1 MRGLLILLLAS
12 QLAAQE
18 GPPLGILRGELL
30 KWDPAGGFNLST
42 RNRRMRI
49 CTFDT
54 ETYLT
59 SKGSKISAEDV
70 RAGNIVE
77 VVVDRRGEPGR
88 CHALTIYVLPEL
100 TARTSADYLGALERQ
115 RHVIDHIFPRGNLT
129 FAGIVL
135 ESDSDHMVVRTR
147 SEGRKTL
154 QLRNDTRYTDDG
166 RPSDTSML
174 EVNTR
179 IFIRAGRGIDGE
191 LEAYQVIRGRILIP
205 R

>member
-1 MRGLLILLLAS
+1 MRGLLLLLLAF
-12 QLAAQE
+12 QLAAQD

-30 KWDPAGGFNLST
+30 KWDPAGSFNLST
-42 RNRRMRI
+42 RNSMVRM
-49 CTFDT
+49 CSFDA

-59 SKGSKISAEDV
+59 SKGLKITAEQV
-70 RAGNIVE
+70 RVGHIVE
-77 VVVDRRGEPGR
+77 VVVDRRGDPGR
-88 CHALTIYVLPEL
+88 CHALTIYVLAEL
-100 TARTSADYLGALERQ
+100 TTRASREYLEALERQ
-115 RHVIDHIFPRGNLT
+115 RHIIDHIYPRGKLT

-135 ESDSDHMVVRTR
+135 ESDSGHVVVRTR

-179 IFIRAGRGIDGE
+179 VFIRAGRGIDGK
-191 LEAYQVIRGRILIP
+191 LEAYQVISGGILIP
-205 R
+205 Q